1 MDKKLK
7 PTIYVKGN
15 ILIDSTLAVGGGK
28 LEAFVSE
35 EDCDLSES
43 VVIEGDA
50 IFGGLIVYGGFVAAK
65 GEIQKGGSRG
75 S

>member
-7 PTIYVKGN
+7 PTIYIKGN
-15 ILIDSTLAVGGGK
+15 ILVDNSLAVGGGK

-35 EDCDLSES
+35 EDCDLSGS

-50 IFGGLIVYGGFVAAK
+50 ILGGLIVCSGFVAAK